1 MYVISSILEQAQA
14 TPISLAPPTS
24 EAPPTST
31 CSGYFA
37 GIGEFSDTITSGG
50 GGGGG
55 KGKQDGTAD
64 VECTCLRYWNT
75 SRMFSRNTNS
85 TLS

>member
-1 MYVISSILEQAQA
+1 MYAMSCILEQMQA
-14 TPISLAPPTS
+14 TPPTSLAPPTS

-37 GIGEFSDTITSGG
+37 GVGEFSDTIG

-55 KGKQDGTAD
+55 KTKQEGAAD
-64 VECTCLRYWNT
+64 VECTCLRYWN
-75 SRMFSRNTNS
+75 RMCSTNNNNK
-85 TLS
+85 